1 MTLGTD
7 VALNGEGNQRRNLV
21 SGTSPYVTDHSAC
34 SPAPCLAWVSRAA
47 FSTPAVGSL
56 GNLDIGN
63 IEGPRI
69 FQFDLA
75 LARTF
80 PIAERKNFQL
90 RADAFNLPNHLNPSV
105 PGGATAGANASSA
118 ALNAG
123 SFGQITGDISGTSGL
138 TSGDYRI
145 VQVALKFVF

>member
-1 MTLGTD
+1 MTGDDHPEPGIGHEPIPYGSFRLLPGS
-7 VALNGEGNQRRNLV
+7 VPGVGQPRSFLH
-21 SGTSPYVTDHSAC
+21 SGGG
-34 SPAPCLAWVSRAA
+34 LAWQSRHRQHRRPRG
-47 FSTPAVGSL
+47 FSTSTWRWREL
-56 GNLDIGN
+56 SRS
-63 IEGPRI
+63 PRG
-69 FQFDLA
+69 
-75 LARTF
+75 R
-80 PIAERKNFQL
+80 L